1 MSKLNKTVKRETDAT
16 VFERS
21 KLRNIIVSIEPT
33 RDGALIGL
41 RQKGNRDTYR
51 LPVGSLYVRAVEN
64 HLAKIERKAKQIA
77 KAEGKTIRAARAA
90 ARVELKKD
98 LR

>member
-1 MSKLNKTVKRETDAT
+1 MSKLNKTIKRETDAT

-33 RDGALIGL
+33 RGGALIGF
-41 RQKGNRDTYR
+41 RQKGSRDTYR
-51 LPVGSLYVRAVEN
+51 LPVASLYTRAVEN
-64 HLAKIERKAKQIA
+64 HMIKIERRAQQIKKAT
-77 KAEGKTIRAARAA
+77 GKTITAARAA
-90 ARVELKKD
+90 ARAELKEN